1 MASFEIASKDSLGR
15 TGKLEI
21 NEKTVKTPA
30 LMPVLNPSLWSPD
43 LTNIDIVITNS
54 YIIKNNKKF
63 RNESLDKG
71 LHSLFDFEG
80 VIVTDSGAYQASVY
94 GDLEVSNREMIEF
107 QGDIGSD
114 IVTPLDIPTQP
125 DVSKNR
131 ARKELDKTI
140 SRTKEA
146 TEIMDKI
153 NSPIQGGI
161 YNDLREKSGKV
172 SSDLGSIH
180 PIGGVVPL
188 LEQYRFKD
196 IVDIVISSKK
206 GLSSDDPV
214 HLFGAGHPLF
224 FSLSV
229 AMGCDLFDSAA
240 YALYAEDDR
249 YLTPRGTK
257 KLEDII
263 ELPCGCQVCSENTVD
278 DFGFELLCQHNLNIS
293 FAEISK
299 IRQAIHEGSLLELVE
314 TRARSHPKVLDGFKK
329 FLEYSDIIEK
339 YDAGTK
345 STFLYT
351 GCVNRPEIIRHHKRL
366 DRFNIEED
374 TIIIDTDGEGDF
386 CFKPPFGPFPRE
398 LIETY
403 PLNAEIP
410 EELDYESIG
419 MGLEGL
425 LKLIDLNPETNIIFR
440 HPGWEHSKL
449 KQIEKIERVEVKNK
463 EEINK

>member
-1 MASFEIASKDSLGR
+1 MVSFEITSKDSLGR

-21 NEKTVKTPA
+21 NKKTVKTPA
-30 LMPVLNPSLWSPD
+30 LMPVLNPRLWSPD
-43 LTNIDIVITNS
+43 LTDIDIVITNS

-63 RNESLDKG
+63 RDKSLEEG

-80 VIVTDSGAYQASVY
+80 VIITDSGAYQASVY
-94 GDLEVSNREMIEF
+94 GDLEVTNREIIEF
-107 QGDIGSD
+107 QKDIGSD

-125 DVSKNR
+125 DVSKEQ
-131 ARKELDKTI
+131 AKKDLEETI
-140 SRTKEA
+140 TRTKEA
-146 TEIMDKI
+146 AEITDRI

-161 YNDLREKSGKV
+161 YTDLREKSGKI

-206 GLSSDDPV
+206 GLSSNDPV
-214 HLFGAGHPLF
+214 HLFGAGHPMF

-240 YALYAEDDR
+240 YALYAEDGR

-257 KLEDII
+257 KLEDMV
-263 ELPCGCQVCSENTVD
+263 ELACGCMVCSENTVD
-278 DFGFELLCQHNLNIS
+278 DLDFELLCQHNLNIS

-299 IRQAIHEGSLLELVE
+299 VRQAIHEGSLLDLVE
-314 TRARSHPKVLDGFKK
+314 TRARSHPKILDGFKK
-329 FLEYSDIIEK
+329 FLENSNMVEK
-339 YDAGTK
+339 YDPVSK

-351 GCVNRPEIIRHHKRL
+351 GSPDRPEINRHQKRL
-366 DRFNIEED
+366 DRFNIEKD
-374 TIIIDTDGEGDF
+374 TIIIDTDCNGDF
-386 CFKPPFGPFPRE
+386 CFKPPFGPFPKE

-410 EELDYESIG
+410 EKLDYESIG
-419 MGLEGL
+419 IALKGL
-425 LKLIDLNPETNIIFR
+425 LKLIDLNPETKIIFR
-440 HPGWEHSKL
+440 HPGWEHSIL
-449 KQIEKIERVEVKNK
+449 EDIEKIERVEVKNK
-463 EEINK
+463 EE